1 MAATIPARFLLKQGA
16 DLTRIAL
23 GRTIDK
29 SGEVG
34 DWIERTNYL
43 YSVSNRRAI
52 FGRVWL
58 PLLTT
63 TSASPIALPDYTARV
78 SKTRTT
84 LAVVSYAQDAVV
96 TVGIYNA
103 ASGALL
109 GSAVTLT
116 HPAGSY
122 TQQAPATYTGVTVQD
137 VLVRVSVNRN
147 ASTASLSSVRILE
160 LAVAAADL
168 PT

>member
-84 LAVVSYAQDAVV
+84 LVVVSYAQDAVV

-103 ASGALL
+103 SSGALI

-116 HPAGSY
+116 HAAGSY
-122 TQQAPATYTGVTVQD
+122 TQLKINYTGVTVQG

-147 ASTASLSSVRILE
+147 ATTASLSSVRILE
-160 LAVAAADL
+160 LAIAAVDL

>member
-84 LAVVSYAQDAVV
+84 LAVV

-103 ASGALL
+103 SSGAVL

-147 ASTASLSSVRILE
+147 ASTASLSSVRVLE